1 MAAKSS
7 YTHTEMKRSKVDM
20 VDMLDNQKLPPLPAE
35 YLFVDARQRERE
47 STEPLFA
54 SRTRF
59 FKNILVVKSGS
70 ILACASQSITILT
83 IPLFP

>member
-1 MAAKSS
+1 
-7 YTHTEMKRSKVDM
+7 M

-47 STEPLFA
+47 RAP
-54 SRTRF
+54 SRSSLVGLAF

>member
-59 FKNILVVKSGS
+59 F
-70 ILACASQSITILT
+70 
-83 IPLFP
+83 